1 MNRTAFLVFG
11 VVFLVVVQSTT
22 AVELTG
28 TQVAPRPETPLT
40 EPPVERW
47 NRTYGGQGT
56 ERAVDVV
63 RVADGYVLGGST
75 TTFTVRES
83 GESDMWV
90 VHVDEGGRRTWT
102 RSVGTVGSETDR
114 ALAAT
119 PDGGVLLVGELGAG
133 EGSRLY
139 KFDAAGDEEWSR
151 RFGSD
156 QLARAAVARDD
167 GSYVIVGD
175 VAGEGFAR
183 PGAVAFVSA
192 DGAVRIDRLTGRR
205 IAVETFTAVVET
217 DDGSL
222 LLAGESDRGEDDVDA
237 WAVKLTPNGTV
248 VWSRLVPQ
256 PNAELHPAAVTELA
270 NGDVLLVGVTRRG
283 TVDDG
288 WLARLDGETGDV
300 VWRRTYDR
308 LRFSDVTPNGRGAL
322 VVGSTFENRVTRDAL
337 LLSVDAQGNLQWRQ
351 TYGGDRDDVFSAL
364 AATPT
369 GYLLVGWSDVGDDRR
384 EEFFAV
390 AVDRPVTVS
399 GVAVSPRSVTV
410 GEPVTVTATLT
421 NRGDDRRRYEATLFV
436 DGEPRE
442 TRARQVAVGN
452 ETTVSFEVSFDS
464 PGSYTV
470 GVGEATPVAVD
481 VVGSSQASTP
491 SETSEPAPEPTPEPT
506 AEPTPAETTETASPG
521 LGLLAS
527 VAALA
532 TATVLLVYRL
542 RRSSTHRR

>member
-1 MNRTAFLVFG
+1 MDLRALLAASLVLVLLAQSALAFV
-11 VVFLVVVQSTT
+11 SPY
-22 AVELTG
+22 A
-28 TQVAPRPETPLT
+28 QVAPPIATPLD

-56 ERAVDVV
+56 ERAFDVV
-63 RVADGYVLGGST
+63 RVTDGYVLGGST
-75 TTFTVRES
+75 TTFTVRED

-90 VHVDEGGRRTWT
+90 VHVDDEGRRTWT

-119 PDGGVLLVGELGAG
+119 PDGGVLVVGELGAG

-167 GSYVIVGD
+167 GGYVIVGD

-192 DGAVRIDRLTGRR
+192 DGEVRIDRLTGRR

-217 DDGSL
+217 SDGNL
-222 LLAGESDRGEDDVDA
+222 LLVGESDRGEDDVDA

-248 VWSRLVPQ
+248 VWNRLVPQ
-256 PNAELHPAAVTELA
+256 PNAELHPAAVTELT

-322 VVGSTFENRVTRDAL
+322 VAGSTFESRVTRDAL
-337 LLSVDAQGNLQWRQ
+337 LLSVDAQGNVQWRQ

-369 GYLLVGWSDVGDDRR
+369 GYLLAGWSDVGDDRR

-390 AVDRPVTVS
+390 AVDRPVTVTE
-399 GVAVSPRSVTV
+399 VDVSPRSATV

-421 NRGDDRRRYEATLFV
+421 NRADDRRRYEATLFV
-436 DGEPRE
+436 DREPRE

-452 ETTVSFEVSFDS
+452 ETTVSFEVTFDS
-464 PGSYTV
+464 PGSYAV
-470 GVGEATPVAVD
+470 GVGEATPVTVD
-481 VVGSSQASTP
+481 VVASQASTP
-491 SETSEPAPEPTPEPT
+491 SETTEPTPEPT
-506 AEPTPAETTETASPG
+506 GESTPAETTETASPG
-521 LGLLAS
+521 LGPVAA
-527 VAALA
+527 VAALTIA
-532 TATVLLVYRL
+532 TMLLAYRL